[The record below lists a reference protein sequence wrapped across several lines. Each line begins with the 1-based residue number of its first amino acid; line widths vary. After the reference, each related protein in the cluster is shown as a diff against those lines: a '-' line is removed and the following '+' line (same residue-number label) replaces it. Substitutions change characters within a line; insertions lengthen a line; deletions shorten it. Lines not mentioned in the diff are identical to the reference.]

1 MTCENDSGSTPEMA
15 QAISEEILGS
25 EVVIVPELKHLGLL
39 EEPEVFINSLQVF
52 LDRYWRSL
60 PL

>member
-15 QAISEEILGS
+15 HAINEEISES
-25 EVVIVPELKHLGLL
+25 EMVIVPELKHLGLL
-39 EEPEVFINSLQVF
+39 EEPGIFINSLQVF

>member
-1 MTCENDSGSTPEMA
+1 MGRSLKNSPDHVLPMTS
-15 QAISEEILGS
+15 ISEI
-25 EVVIVPELKHLGLL
+25 VIVPELKHLGLL

>member
-25 EVVIVPELKHLGLL
+25 EIVIVPELKHLGLL
-39 EEPEVFINSLQVF
+39 EEPEVFISSLQVF

>member
-1 MTCENDSGSTPEMA
+1 MTCENDSGSTPEMT

-25 EVVIVPELKHLGLL
+25 EIVIVPELKHLGLL

>member
-25 EVVIVPELKHLGLL
+25 EIVIVPELKHLGLL